1 VRLLLRKPLS
11 TGQTDLL
18 FEPLALLRRL
28 AASIPKPRQ
37 NMVRFHGIFA
47 PHAAKRSLLAQ
58 LVPTP
63 AACATTPLRRADP
76 VAATTSNATL
86 DPSPL
91 PAAPTPVPVPY
102 RRPWAELL
110 RRIHDHDVLRCPRCE
125 RIGGTSPSNGKSA
138 VYRGCRRGH
147 RGRHEGRWKPSMQ
160 GRRDG

>member
-1 VRLLLRKPLS
+1 
-11 TGQTDLL
+11 
-18 FEPLALLRRL
+18 
-28 AASIPKPRQ
+28 
-37 NMVRFHGIFA
+37 VRFHGIFA
-47 PHAAKRSLLAQ
+47 PHAAKRSLLAA

-110 RRIHDHDVLRCPRCE
+110 RRIHDHDVLRCPRCDG
-125 RIGGTSPSNGKSA
+125 RMVPVQTVKDPAVIAKVLAHLGLPTSLPA
-138 VYRGCRRGH
+138 VAAARAPPQLVFDLDEPGELELDLH
-147 RGRHEGRWKPSMQ
+147 HAAFNA
-160 GRRDG
+160 